1 MKNEQS
7 ENQEASNRSEWNSD
21 YRTKLWEIVDSTK
34 YALMVALFALATTVS
49 TSSTAFAGEQLKVSS
64 YADQIIDSLKLH
76 EWFNRRVIL
85 LFVSNPEV
93 VKKLDFT
100 NPEVVKKLDFTD
112 SRIRWL
118 IITSMNQDKYLAQL
132 RDQIKDIE
140 AKIKGLKLKIRTYII
155 ERDKNDTLLL
165 ELRENNTNENKLA
178 SLETEIERL
187 KTLISQ
193 SLRQSDKYGYELD
206 QLISLTNDAFKKS
219 IEPIAEINEIL
230 KARIKNDNSLLDL
243 AERVRS
249 DWK

>member
-1 MKNEQS
+1 
-7 ENQEASNRSEWNSD
+7 
-21 YRTKLWEIVDSTK
+21 
-34 YALMVALFALATTVS
+34 
-49 TSSTAFAGEQLKVSS
+49 
-64 YADQIIDSLKLH
+64 
-76 EWFNRRVIL
+76 
-85 LFVSNPEV
+85 
-93 VKKLDFT
+93 
-100 NPEVVKKLDFTD
+100 
-112 SRIRWL
+112 
-118 IITSMNQDKYLAQL
+118 MNQDKYLAQL

-249 DWK
+249 D